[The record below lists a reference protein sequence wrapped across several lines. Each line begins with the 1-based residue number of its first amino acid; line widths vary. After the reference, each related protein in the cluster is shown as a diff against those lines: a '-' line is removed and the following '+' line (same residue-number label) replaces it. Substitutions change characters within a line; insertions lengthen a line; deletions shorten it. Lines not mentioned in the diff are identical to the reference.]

1 LLQLLL
7 QPVLL
12 LFIMDILD
20 SVKIIG
26 GGFAGVEAAW
36 VLASCGLPVTL
47 YEMKPLF
54 ISGGN
59 DNPSDGRYTPAH
71 SYPGLCELVCS
82 NSFKASRINSAAG
95 LLKAEMKL
103 LGSLTVPIAESCA
116 VPAGGALAV
125 DRKAFSDMITAKIT
139 SHPLITIV
147 NEEITDIPDGN
158 VIIATGPLTD
168 GAFAESIQKVLCGVN
183 STESEGEFSAETDGF
198 GNPDNS
204 GNPGSLGNPDN
215 SGNPGNL
222 TPAGGF
228 LRFFDASA
236 PIVTAESIDMNTAFF
251 GARYGRGEDD
261 YINCPFNEKADY
273 ERFINAL
280 ISAESAPKHE
290 IDRVYE
296 GCMPIEVLA
305 KRGFDAPRFGPL
317 KPVGFTDPVSGRRPF
332 ALVQL
337 RKETRE
343 GRLYNI
349 VGFQT
354 NLKFGEQERV
364 FRLIPGLQNAE
375 FARFGVMHRN
385 SFIDSPRLL
394 HADFSLRQ
402 DSKIYCRKIYFAGQL
417 SGVEGYMES
426 AASGL
431 IAGISLARK
440 LTDKPPLVLPK
451 TTMIGALTAYISDES
466 VKNFEPMGANMGI
479 LPPLEEHI
487 KSKQERYQALADR
500 AIADIKDVIRAV
512 HYE

>member
-1 LLQLLL
+1 
-7 QPVLL
+7 
-12 LFIMDILD
+12 MDKI
-20 SVKIIG
+20 SVIG
-26 GGFAGVEAAW
+26 GGFSGVEAAFA
-36 VLASCGLPVTL
+36 LASHGFSVTL
-47 YEMKPLF
+47 FEQKPAK
-54 ISGGN
+54 
-59 DNPSDGRYTPAH
+59 YTPAH

-103 LGSLTVPIAESCA
+103 LGSLTVPVAESCA

-125 DRKAFSDMITAKIT
+125 DRKAFSDAITLKIAA
-139 SHPLITIV
+139 HPLITV
-147 NEEITDIPDGN
+147 ENYEITEIPDGN

-168 GAFAESIQKVLCGVN
+168 GGLAESIQKVLSAAKCTASGAETAGN
-183 STESEGEFSAETDGF
+183 SGEF
-198 GNPDNS
+198 
-204 GNPGSLGNPDN
+204 LH
-215 SGNPGNL
+215 
-222 TPAGGF
+222 
-228 LRFFDASA
+228 FFDAAA
-236 PIVTAESIDMNTAFF
+236 PIITAESIDMNTAFF

-280 ISAESAPKHE
+280 ITAESAPKHE

-317 KPVGFTDPVSGRRPF
+317 KPVGFTDPVTGRRPY

-337 RKETRE
+337 RKETSE

-375 FARFGVMHRN
+375 FARYGVMHRN

-394 HADFSLRQ
+394 NADFSLRK
-402 DSKIYCRKIYFAGQL
+402 DGRIIFAGQI

-440 LTDKPPLVLPK
+440 LADKPPLLLPK
-451 TTMIGALTAYISDES
+451 TTMTGALTAYISDES
-466 VKNFEPMGANMGI
+466 VKKFEPMGANMGI
-479 LPPLEEHI
+479 LPPLCEPI
-487 KSKQERYQALADR
+487 KGKQERYQALADR
-500 AIADIKDVIRAV
+500 AIADLERIL
-512 HYE
+512 